1 MECPKCSFTCNDDYL
16 GIYCVDC
23 GEFLPEVK
31 LPEVVYL
38 ENNQFNFDFSIN
50 FHLNG
55 FYGLEISNNF
65 STEIFPLDKNNE
77 FSKQQPYTE
86 NIKILHQGSFNQ
98 REVTFTCKVKK
109 DYYNSPKEFSF
120 KRKVYFSLIP
130 VIRAEIDSNSLDVT
144 QGSSKLKLS
153 EAFGNIFKLKL
164 KLSNDSVIRI
174 SDHFLIIENGTA
186 SFFKINRAFSD
197 KEFLFRDEEVE
208 VAAELKIIP
217 NQNIKGLKLKYI
229 DNCDKKHEI
238 LSYSNQSFNLNIE
251 EITYPHYLFSFTRF
265 IKNGLT
271 FFVADDKDIEP
282 RYPKGL
288 FNENEKNKVDEY
300 VNQLEKK
307 KINYF
312 IPKGIK
318 RKRLFNIFLLKQ
330 DGFYQYDFFLTVQI
344 TCENKEYLK
353 YIEII
358 ECRDDS
364 KKIKENKIRDRE
376 FNLMEYAVKEKS
388 FIIQNDFP
396 GFYLEFNF
404 PTEPIYPTN
413 NNDHIKYELS
423 IKHRIPFSNELIED
437 NSQIFDLI
445 VDLYNPEEY
454 NSYLVID
461 LGTTNTAVAGEQI
474 INGELVNNNE
484 PQIYEINNNIEATGG
499 NSLLPSILA
508 YNHKNEPEYPIEG
521 FTSGKI
527 LENFKIQLL
536 NSFQENPDPEDK
548 SVIKYL
554 NYLTDFILVIIER
567 TQLLLEDN
575 RIINTIFNKFNI
587 TIPAGIPEEL
597 IEHIKNNLIVKIPRA
612 LGNNSKNQHF
622 VIQMDVIEPV
632 ASLYS
637 ILHSNSH
644 LLEEYNKFLIIDVG
658 GGTTDVV
665 LAKYR
670 DEKFEIERIGGSA
683 FLGGSTYDYWILNY
697 FLSQNDEDKNKEMNF
712 NKVFNETTK
721 TFLTDS
727 WNNYK
732 FRKFKED
739 FAFKIESEVNDSSFN
754 KAFELYKHKCDPN
767 NYEKFKKEF
776 SKKLYEFKGP
786 NESQE
791 IENPVLE
798 KEGFI
803 EKFYERFYNKI
814 NERFSPIVTDIL
826 KVHSHTNITTTSTDN
841 LKIGVIL
848 SGNAS
853 KLKLFKE
860 LIILICKNNNNTK
873 LNLIEN
879 GEENLKLSVVK
890 GAYLLSG
897 FEGLGVSPKIP
908 NYEIEFSLPLNK
920 SIIIYT
926 QHFYNPEH
934 RVKVFEVTSLKINS
948 NSSVLKLIFKKGID
962 INFKTFTIKRS
973 NSSNL
978 THIAFVLLKSGTLEV
993 YGLDLNGSTTQNR
1006 NNNLKTELQKLSPR
1020 LTIQTSNIE
1029 WV

>member
-1 MECPKCSFTCNDDYL
+1 MQCPKCSFTFSDDYL

-38 ENNQFNFDFSIN
+38 ENSQFDFDFSIN
-50 FHLNG
+50 FPLNG
-55 FYGLEISNNF
+55 FYGLEIENNF
-65 STEIFPLDKNNE
+65 KS
-77 FSKQQPYTE
+77 
-86 NIKILHQGSFNQ
+86 GSFTLKTSDENKSKTTYTQ
-98 REVTFTCKVKK
+98 KIIIRHESSFYQKEVTFTFKVKK
-109 DYYNSPKEFSF
+109 DYFTSPKEFSF
-120 KRKVYFSLIP
+120 KRKIYFSQIP
-130 VIRAEIDSNSLDVT
+130 NIRAEIDSNSFDYS
-144 QGSSKLKLS
+144 QNGSTLKLYKS
-153 EAFGNIFKLKL
+153 LGNLFKLKL
-164 KLSNDSVIRI
+164 KLENVSVIKI
-174 SDHFLIIENGTA
+174 DNTFLAFKNGNNAFYQIT
-186 SFFKINRAFSD
+186 KAFSE
-197 KEFLFRDEEVE
+197 KAFLFENEEIE
-208 VAAELKIIP
+208 IAAVLDVNPNSNIDSLKLYYFV
-217 NQNIKGLKLKYI
+217 NQNIQY
-229 DNCDKKHEI
+229 DI
-238 LSYSNQSFNLNIE
+238 LDYKSAIFNLK
-251 EITYPHYLFSFTRF
+251 ITQLPFPKYLFSFTRF
-265 IKNGLT
+265 TKNGLT
-271 FFVADDKDIEP
+271 FFVENDQDIEP

-288 FNENEKNKVDEY
+288 FNEKEKNKVEVY
-300 VNQLEKK
+300 VDQLLKK
-307 KINYF
+307 KINYL

-330 DGFYQYDFFLTVQI
+330 DNIYQYDFFLTVQI

-358 ECRDDS
+358 ECRDDL

-423 IKHRIPFSNELIED
+423 IKHRIPFSNDLTED
-437 NSQIFDLI
+437 NSQKFDLI

-508 YNHKNEPEYPIEG
+508 YNHKNEPEYPIERFSTG
-521 FTSGKI
+521 EI
-527 LENFKIQLL
+527 IENFKIKLL
-536 NSFQENPDPEDK
+536 NSFQEMPDPKDK

-597 IEHIKNNLIVKIPRA
+597 IEHIKNNLIVKVPRVV
-612 LGNNSKNQHF
+612 GNNSKNQQF

-637 ILHSNSH
+637 ILNSK
-644 LLEEYNKFLIIDVG
+644 LEYLKEYKNFIIIDVG

-665 LAKYR
+665 SAKY
-670 DEKFEIERIGGSA
+670 ENKKFEITRIGGSA

-697 FLSQNDEDKNKEMNF
+697 FLSENDNDKNKEMNF
-712 NKVFNETTK
+712 NEVFNKTTELV
-721 TFLTDS
+721 LTDS

-732 FRKFKED
+732 FRKVKEN
-739 FAFKIESEVNDSSFN
+739 FEFN
-754 KAFELYKHKCDPN
+754 RGEANYGCIFQKALNNYINGSN
-767 NYEKFKKEF
+767 NYEKFESEFSNKLKEF
-776 SKKLYEFKGP
+776 NNSTEFTKSTFAIGNYINIFYNEFYSK
-786 NESQE
+786 
-791 IENPVLE
+791 I
-798 KEGFI
+798 
-803 EKFYERFYNKI
+803 YERF
-814 NERFSPIVTDIL
+814 SLIVTDII
-826 KVHSHTNITTTSTDN
+826 KIYTPNNSNEINDQ
-841 LKIGVIL
+841 LKIGLIL

-860 LIILICKNNNNTK
+860 IINIICESLTK
-873 LNLIEN
+873 DDLKLELMDNQ
-879 GEENLKLSVVK
+879 GVDLKLSVVE
-890 GAYLLSG
+890 GAYFLSG
-897 FEGLGVSPKIP
+897 FMPLVVAPKIP
-908 NYEIEFSLPLNK
+908 NYEIKFILPLNQ
-920 SIIIYT
+920 SIIIYP
-926 QHFYNPEH
+926 QHFYNH
-934 RVKVFEVTSLKINS
+934 DDIVKVFNVSSLRIIQNS
-948 NSSVLKLIFKKGID
+948 LTLNLTFKKGID
-962 INFKTFTIKRS
+962 VNNKTFTINRS

-978 THIAFVLLKSGTLEV
+978 THIAFVLLKSGTLVV
-993 YGLDLNGSTTQNR
+993 YGLDLNGSTTANR
-1006 NNNLKTELQKLSPR
+1006 NNNLKTELQKLSPG